1 LLGVGKVPVDLL
13 ERYVLRRTGIQ
24 DPSVLVG
31 PGYGEDAAII
41 SMGNKFL
48 AIHSDPIT
56 AAERNIGWL
65 AINVASNDIAV
76 RGARPRWASLV
87 ILLPEM
93 ASEDLLDSITA
104 DIDRACKRLNI
115 AVVGGHT
122 EAVAGFTRPVVVAT
136 VVGEIVRKPITTS
149 GAREGDAVIMTKSAG
164 LEGTAILAQDYRDA
178 LLRKGVEPAVLERA
192 SRFIELI
199 SVVEEALALAE
210 RDLATSMHDPT
221 EGGVLGGAA
230 EIAYASGKGIELWE
244 ESIPVAEETRI
255 IANAIGI
262 DPLKLIG
269 SGTLIST
276 TPKDMA
282 EEAIKTLRRRGVE
295 ASIIGRVLERGD
307 GAYII
312 RKGGYREP
320 IPRQVMDE
328 IYRIPM
334 ILDKL

>member
-1 LLGVGKVPVDLL
+1 MLVVGKLSVDLL

-24 DPSVLVG
+24 DPSVIVG
-31 PGYGEDAAII
+31 PAYGEDAAIVRV
-41 SMGNKFL
+41 GDRFL
-48 AIHSDPIT
+48 AVHSDPIT
-56 AAERNIGWL
+56 AAKRNIGWL
-65 AINVASNDIAV
+65 AVNVASNDIAV

-87 ILLPEM
+87 ILLPEG
-93 ASEDLLDSITA
+93 ASEDLLDAITA
-104 DIDRACKRLNI
+104 DIDRACKRLGI

-122 EAVAGFTRPVVVAT
+122 EVVAGLTRPVVIAT
-136 VVGEIVRKPITTS
+136 VIGEIVRRPITTS

-178 LLRKGVEPAVLERA
+178 LLRRGVEPSVLERA

-244 ESIPVAEETRI
+244 ESIPIAEETRI
-255 IANAIGI
+255 IASAIGI
-262 DPLKLIG
+262 DPLKLIS
-269 SGTLIST
+269 SGTLIFT
-276 TPKDMA
+276 TPNDMA
-282 EEAIKTLRRRGVE
+282 DEAIKTLRRKGVE
-295 ASIIGRVLERGD
+295 TSIIGRVLDRGY

-328 IYRIPM
+328 IYLSNP
-334 ILDKL
+334 